1 MAVYIGHDECQVIY
15 VARNGQ
21 QLRVS
26 SVWVGDQQVFPPANR
41 EEIHVFT
48 RDTQGYGRADNGT
61 HFAFTV
67 PVPWWAA
74 SMDVVVLGAGEKG
87 QDGTKSIMGGSDGA
101 GGKSGAWVVKT
112 IALTPA
118 EDAVVRIGK
127 GTSTSPH
134 ATDVVL
140 PGVGGHPDVRV
151 HDGEGARTSN
161 SGSTGGTPS
170 PYALDQFGITH
181 RGGLGGSRNNPG
193 IHPGGGGGGG
203 QGAGL
208 IGNPTSGQPGG
219 DGYVWL
225 LFRSA
230 PALTPGGDEFVLRVG
245 VASGFAYDSLR
256 GWVVG
261 IGKTH
266 ETITEITVP
275 VEVVGPSLNS
285 LFYDCLA
292 LASVPDLDTSQVT
305 DMGSMFEGCSSLPA
319 IPALDTSQVTT
330 MHSMFNGCSSLATV
344 PALDTS
350 RVTNMYLMFRNCSSL
365 TSIPELDTSQVTTMH
380 SMFVGCSSLPAIP
393 ALDTSS
399 VTTMRSMF
407 NGCSSLPAIPA
418 LDTSSVTNMYL
429 MFRDCSSLTSI
440 PELDTSSVTTMYGM
454 FYNCRALT
462 SVPALDTSR
471 VTNMYYM
478 FYFCRALT
486 TVPAL
491 NASRV
496 TNTDH
501 MFTGCSSLT
510 AVTLPG
516 MGNAFTTNKTLGM
529 QDTKLNTA
537 AANALMQSLGTP
549 TPGGTLQLPS
559 TAAGADTS
567 IATAKNWTV
576 TIG

>member
-1 MAVYIGHDECQVIY
+1 MAVYIGSDECRVIY

-26 SVWVGDQQVFPPANR
+26 SVWVGDKQIFPPANR

-74 SMDVVVLGAGEKG
+74 SMDAVVLGAGEKG
-87 QDGTKSIMGGSDGA
+87 RDGTKSFTGGSDGA

-112 IALTPA
+112 IALPQST
-118 EDAVVRIGK
+118 DAVVRVGK

-134 ATDVVL
+134 ATEIIL

-161 SGSTGGTPS
+161 SGSTGGAPS
-170 PYALDQFGITH
+170 PYALAQFGITH

-203 QGAGL
+203 QGSNL
-208 IGNPTSGQPGG
+208 IGNPTTGRDGG

-225 LFRSA
+225 RFRSA
-230 PALTPGGDEFVLRVG
+230 PALNPGEGGFILFVG
-245 VASGFAYDSLR
+245 VTSGDAFGPLR
-256 GWVVG
+256 EWAVG
-261 IGKTH
+261 IGKTYQ
-266 ETITEITVP
+266 TITEITVP
-275 VEVVGPSLNS
+275 MEVIGSSLES
-285 LFYDCLA
+285 LFASCQA
-292 LASVPDLDTSQVT
+292 LVSAPDLDTSQVT
-305 DMGSMFEGCSSLPA
+305 NMR
-319 IPALDTSQVTT
+319 
-330 MHSMFNGCSSLATV
+330 SMFNGCRALTSV

-350 RVTNMYLMFRNCSSL
+350 RVT
-365 TSIPELDTSQVTTMH
+365 
-380 SMFVGCSSLPAIP
+380 
-393 ALDTSS
+393 
-399 VTTMRSMF
+399 TMR
-407 NGCSSLPAIPA
+407 
-418 LDTSSVTNMYL
+418 Y

-440 PELDTSSVTTMYGM
+440 PELDTSRVTNMRSM

-471 VTNMYYM
+471 VTDMDDM
-478 FYFCRALT
+478 FDGCRALT
-486 TVPAL
+486 SVPAL
-491 NASRV
+491 DTSRV
-496 TNTDH
+496 TDTDD
-501 MFTGCSSLT
+501 MFYDCSSLES
-510 AVTLPG
+510 VTLPG
-516 MGNAFTTNKTLGM
+516 MGNGFDAKQTLDM
-529 QDTKLNTA
+529 RDTKLNAA

-549 TPGGTLQLPS
+549 PPGGTLQLPA